1 MVEREVRHVLEK
13 AVDKVATELE
23 REERKRIA
31 AEQKEAEK
39 AANAR
44 KREVARKQRE
54 IEKECLNIL
63 EKLVK
68 RVEKDN
74 DYEESGQPYVEGRL
88 GKTAHKTP
96 CFKVHGIPCLEYLAV
111 QPQGVFMGIRNA
123 EVEAA
128 VRAAVAHEK
137 GLLREAHQRHSHML
151 TLAKAPPRLGKGL
164 NLKWVDPRQSGR
176 PWTVICMRH
185 VPKEPRPP
193 AAAPSTLERFTAPL
207 RHLAKS
213 FRNLLL
219 GTLHDLHQLPRG
231 VRVVLGEEAVRLTLL
246 TRAPRASNP
255 VNVVLNREGKIVN

>member
-1 MVEREVRHVLEK
+1 MLEK

-193 AAAPSTLERFTAPL
+193 AAAPSAAAPSAAAPFAAVPFAAVPFAAAPQSAAAIPSPFADADAELPTMAEGAALAAGRAAALGL
-207 RHLAKS
+207 RHLHGA
-213 FRNLLL
+213 
-219 GTLHDLHQLPRG
+219 G
-231 VRVVLGEEAVRLTLL
+231 
-246 TRAPRASNP
+246 
-255 VNVVLNREGKIVN
+255 